1 MKKKNTHSDNDI
13 IFYIIE
19 RIMIFIPNSFIYMAL
34 NKYCTLFC
42 QSQTQ

>member
-19 RIMIFIPNSFIYMAL
+19 RIIL
-34 NKYCTLFC
+34 DNKDFHT
-42 QSQTQ
+42 